1 MWFSLCAGCTTSNN
15 PWPTLL
21 PSPHPPVLLSL
32 FSDEEERKKT
42 KMRAMWTAG
51 HWDKARPLLTC
62 PRPSPR
68 ILPPTSIDYV
78 VGGREAGLIIFFSPP
93 PLSSFPMIP
102 TAPQAACLVLSPP
115 LPNDI
120 FAINGRLHG
129 SSIIWPR
136 HNQWRSSRRMG
147 HFLRKQSFIVSSPAV
162 RRYFF
167 SNRPLRVVVRFS
179 HAKKPVGGAGAR
191 SCSAPPN

>member
-1 MWFSLCAGCTTSNN
+1 M
-15 PWPTLL
+15 
-21 PSPHPPVLLSL
+21 
-32 FSDEEERKKT
+32 
-42 KMRAMWTAG
+42 
-51 HWDKARPLLTC
+51 TC

-68 ILPPTSIDYV
+68 ILPPNSIDYV

-120 FAINGRLHG
+120 FAINGRLRG

-147 HFLRKQSFIVSSPAV
+147 HFLQKQSFIVSSPAV
-162 RRYFF
+162 RRYIFF
-167 SNRPLRVVVRFS
+167 PHTPASRCSIQPRKETSWRRRCPLLF
-179 HAKKPVGGAGAR
+179 GAT
-191 SCSAPPN
+191 